1 MGNRKCV
8 ILFVLVLI
16 TIAVFSGC
24 GDSSIRSVIENEQ
37 IKPDES
43 VVTPVPEPK
52 HDEPAPEMKL
62 ESVSENQ
69 DHRQEEF
76 NRLLNEEGVTVFA
89 ENGLPN
95 NYLNDKSLFKIKVT
109 DVMCNEKDII
119 EYLLNKNDKAYQ
131 MNSIN
136 FDSVFAR
143 HDALRELTGITHA
156 GDYYCVF
163 CKINIEIERIWAYDY
178 EDTLSLDIGLFS
190 TKYYSD
196 ILGEYS
202 GANFNSN
209 TIMILVDDCKSGELL
224 FDEDKN
230 SHQIEV
236 ITTIH
241 YDEYSNDYDE
251 YNVMFNETIVSNGK
265 FNIRELNG
273 G

>member
-24 GDSSIRSVIENEQ
+24 GDSSTRSVIENEQ

-43 VVTPVPEPK
+43 VVTPAPEPK

-95 NYLNDKSLFKIKVT
+95 NYLNDKSLFKIK
-109 DVMCNEKDII
+109 
-119 EYLLNKNDKAYQ
+119 AYQ
-131 MNSIN
+131 MDSIN

-178 EDTLSLDIGLFS
+178 EDALSLDIGLFS

-209 TIMILVDDCKSGELL
+209 TIMILVDDCKSDELL

>member
-1 MGNRKCV
+1 MGDRKYV
-8 ILFVLVLI
+8 ILFVFVLI
-16 TIAVFSGC
+16 TIAVFGGC
-24 GDSSIRSVIENEQ
+24 DDSNSHNVIENEQ

-43 VVTPVPEPK
+43 IVTPAFEPE
-52 HDEPAPEMKL
+52 HDEPAPEMKS
-62 ESVSENQ
+62 ESASEDQ

-76 NRLLNEEGVTVFA
+76 NRLVNEEGVIIFA

-119 EYLLNKNDKAYQ
+119 EYLLKKNDKAYQ
-131 MNSIN
+131 MDSIN

-156 GDYYCVF
+156 GDHSSIF
-163 CKINIEIERIWAYDY
+163 CKINMEVERIWAYDY
-178 EDTLSLDIGLFS
+178 ENALPLSRGLFS
-190 TKYYSD
+190 AKYYSE

-202 GANFNSN
+202 GTDFDSN
-209 TIMILVDDCKSGELL
+209 TTLFFADDCKSDELL

-230 SHQIEV
+230 SYQAEA
-236 ITTIH
+236 ITVVH